1 MDRELVN
8 SLAFCQGW
16 ACRQR
21 RSPHSGHRRR
31 VDSEKQCCRSCPEGR
46 LRRLRQ
52 SVDGLRFETLQSSN
66 VFSHSFLLTVSLLMD
81 WCYKHTRRHSAEGSL
96 RDGET
101 YCYRDETRVRGG
113 NHRVRH
119 GKTSLLRG
127 NECVRDGNECF
138 DEGDNGVRLDEG
150 LIRGAQSSVRGG
162 NDFFRLSK
170 NHFRV
175 EQNHFRHGNN
185 CRWRRSRHALDSSG
199 FACEWR

>member
-81 WCYKHTRRHSAEGSL
+81 WCYKHTRRHSGEGSL

-150 LIRGAQSSVRGG
+150 SVRGAESSIRGG

-170 NHFRV
+170 NYFRP

-185 CRWRRSRHALDSSG
+185 CRWRRWPSHR
-199 FACEWR
+199 